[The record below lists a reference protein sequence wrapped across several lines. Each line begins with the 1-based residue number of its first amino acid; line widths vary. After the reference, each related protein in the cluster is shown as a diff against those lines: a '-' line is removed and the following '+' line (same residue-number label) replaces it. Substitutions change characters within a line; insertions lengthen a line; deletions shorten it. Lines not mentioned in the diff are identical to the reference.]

1 MGAEIDGRRG
11 NTQRSALVP
20 ALTIGAGVLLVLL
33 LVGIA
38 AQLRGRGDNTAAVAP
53 SPSPGAGP
61 TRTTI
66 VIGAATAGTGTTPA
80 ASPRTG
86 AGTGPT
92 TAPAPAQ
99 TPATAARRFFT
110 VTGTE
115 GEGIR
120 LRNEPATSG
129 TQLAVYPE
137 GERLEQIGPDRE
149 GDGRT
154 WLSVRGP
161 DGNEGFV
168 AAEFTTPAP

>member
-1 MGAEIDGRRG
+1 MSADTDGHRGSDRR
-11 NTQRSALVP
+11 SLLVP

-33 LVGIA
+33 LIGIA
-38 AQLRGRGDNTAAVAP
+38 AQLRGRGDDTAAVAP

-66 VIGAATAGTGTTPA
+66 VIGAPTGGTRTATATG
-80 ASPRTG
+80 TG
-86 AGTGPT
+86 AGPGPT

-99 TPATAARRFFT
+99 TPAAATQRFFT
-110 VTGTE
+110 VSGTG
-115 GEGIR
+115 GDGIR
-120 LRNEPATSG
+120 LRSAPAASG
-129 TQLAVYPE
+129 TQIAVYPE

-154 WLSVRGP
+154 WRSVRGP